1 MQNRRNALWLVL
13 IALILTG
20 LFTGR
25 SILFNLAY
33 LFSGLLILSM
43 LWSWVT
49 VRGVRIGRKTR
60 TRRSQVG
67 HKFTETFTVR
77 NAFFLPKLWLEFRDE
92 SNLPGHRASHVVPSL
107 WPGRS
112 YQWRV
117 ETLCQVRGEFK
128 LGPMTILSGD
138 PFGFY
143 LTPRRI
149 DASESIIVYPRI
161 IPINTFKLPSGLLSG
176 GDITRHM
183 TQQITT
189 NAAGVREYVPGDS
202 INRVHWKSTARRN
215 QLIVKEFELDP
226 MVDIWLLTDFS
237 QQSLYEAPGVQRLE
251 ENGMVIPSGDT
262 LPASTEEYAVAIA
275 ASLAAH
281 FIDIERALGFVACT
295 PDREIYQPER
305 GQRQLTRILESLAV
319 ARSTG
324 NQSLSNLLTLE
335 TPGMTRG
342 ATVLT
347 ITSSLETDWISELQL
362 LLRRGL
368 RPVCI
373 FIDPTSFGQTGSSDE
388 VISGLQMA
396 RIPHLVIH
404 QGDNLRSVLQ
414 QRAF

>member
-13 IALILTG
+13 IALSLAG

-25 SILFNLAY
+25 SVLFNLVY
-33 LFSGLLILSM
+33 LFGGLLVLSM

-67 HKFTETFTVR
+67 HKFSETFTVR
-77 NAFFLPKLWLEFRDE
+77 NVFFLPKLWLEFRDE

-112 YQWRV
+112 YQWHV
-117 ETLCQVRGEFK
+117 ETVCQLRGEFK

-149 DASESIIVYPRI
+149 DAKASIIVYPRI
-161 IPINTFKLPSGLLSG
+161 IPLDAFKLPSGLLSG
-176 GDITRHM
+176 GDANRHM
-183 TQQITT
+183 TQHITT

-226 MVDIWLLTDFS
+226 LVDIWLLTDFS
-237 QQSLYEAPGVQRLE
+237 RQSLYEAPGVQRVE
-251 ENGMVIPSGDT
+251 ETGMVLPAGDG
-262 LPASTEEYAVAIA
+262 LPASTEEYAVVIA
-275 ASLAAH
+275 ASLAAY
-281 FIDIERALGFVACT
+281 FIDIERALGFAAYT
-295 PDREIYQPER
+295 PERHIYQPER

-319 ARSTG
+319 ARSTAS
-324 NQSLSNLLTLE
+324 QTLSNLLTLE

-342 ATVLT
+342 TT
-347 ITSSLETDWISELQL
+347 ILVVTSSLETDWIGELQL
-362 LLRRGL
+362 LSRRGL
-368 RPVCI
+368 RPLCI
-373 FIDPTSFGQTGSSDE
+373 YIDPTSFGHSGSSDD

-404 QGDNLRSVLQ
+404 QGDNLRSALQ